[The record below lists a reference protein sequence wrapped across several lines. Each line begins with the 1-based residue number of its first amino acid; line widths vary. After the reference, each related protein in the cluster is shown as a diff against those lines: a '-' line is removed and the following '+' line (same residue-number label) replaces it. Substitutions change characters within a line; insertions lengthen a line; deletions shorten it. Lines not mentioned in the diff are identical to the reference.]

1 VTAGPRVTLVSV
13 SVNQSVVFRPRR
25 LRVVCWVSAIAVV
38 ILFTLISFGLH
49 GSLGEG
55 VPGTF
60 QRGDQAAMI
69 GLGVLVAMAIML
81 FARPRVV
88 ADERGMHVR
97 NVLGGYDL
105 PWEIVRAVR
114 FPRGAPWARV
124 ELDDDDVVTVLAVQ
138 AADKQYAL
146 DAVRTLRGLLEAHRA
161 QQPVAP
167 ADGI

>member
-1 VTAGPRVTLVSV
+1 
-13 SVNQSVVFRPRR
+13 VNQPVVFRPRR
-25 LRVVCWVSAIAVV
+25 LRVVCWISAAIVV
-38 ILFTLISFGLH
+38 IVFTLISFGLH

-69 GLGVLVAMAIML
+69 GLGLLAAMAILL

-88 ADERGMHVR
+88 ADERGLHVR

-105 PWEIVRAVR
+105 SWDIIRAVR
-114 FPRGAPWARV
+114 FSRGAPWASV
-124 ELDDDDVVTVLAVQ
+124 ELDDDDVVSVLAVQ
-138 AADKQYAL
+138 AADKEYAV

-161 QQPVAP
+161 QRPVAP
-167 ADGI
+167 ADGA